1 MVGIRK
7 SLFYSRYVAKRYKET
22 KRLKQYQQDIICQM
36 TARHYAML
44 FNQQLTKIGMP
55 LFQLTDK
62 CKFVIGDFI
71 AHSILSQY
79 GAKTTPIASL
89 SHAFCRA

>member
-1 MVGIRK
+1 MVGIQN
-7 SLFYSRYVAKRYKET
+7 SLFYSRYVAKRYK
-22 KRLKQYQQDIICQM
+22 KPKGLKQYQRDIVCQM

-55 LFQLTDK
+55 LFPLTDK